1 MLRFI
6 LHTIAACLL
15 LAACTS
21 EEPQTFTPQKE
32 KTVLMYIIADN
43 SLSQY
48 SMRDVNRIKENLG
61 NNIDNANFLI
71 MIDREG
77 DTPELLRLHKD
88 KDGDI
93 MESIVARFEE
103 QNIADMDFLKS
114 TLEEVKKRF
123 PADKYSLDIW
133 SHGMSWIPDNIP
145 FYAPDS
151 KWIGQDG
158 NNYLNIDLLADAI
171 EQSGMRFDY
180 ILFDACLMSSIE
192 TLYEL
197 RNAADRIIASPIEI
211 WSYSFPYE
219 RIADMMCDSENR
231 AVDIAGQYAAYYD
244 GESEYRTGAVTV
256 IDCAGL
262 ETLAAEAA
270 KLFEGTAVKAED
282 IMTADIQRYDRY
294 TYEIMYDMKEYYVQA
309 AEICGKDIA
318 PFLEQLDKT
327 IVYRYSTDRFANIII
342 DTDNTCGIGTYIP
355 VAGYSLWNDYY
366 ATLDWFKAVSRLPF
380 I

>member
-103 QNIADMDFLKS
+103 QNIADMGKARS
-114 TLEEVKKRF
+114 KK
-123 PADKYSLDIW
+123 
-133 SHGMSWIPDNIP
+133 
-145 FYAPDS
+145 
-151 KWIGQDG
+151 
-158 NNYLNIDLLADAI
+158 
-171 EQSGMRFDY
+171 
-180 ILFDACLMSSIE
+180 
-192 TLYEL
+192 
-197 RNAADRIIASPIEI
+197 
-211 WSYSFPYE
+211 
-219 RIADMMCDSENR
+219 
-231 AVDIAGQYAAYYD
+231 
-244 GESEYRTGAVTV
+244 
-256 IDCAGL
+256 
-262 ETLAAEAA
+262 
-270 KLFEGTAVKAED
+270 
-282 IMTADIQRYDRY
+282 
-294 TYEIMYDMKEYYVQA
+294 
-309 AEICGKDIA
+309 
-318 PFLEQLDKT
+318 
-327 IVYRYSTDRFANIII
+327 
-342 DTDNTCGIGTYIP
+342 
-355 VAGYSLWNDYY
+355 
-366 ATLDWFKAVSRLPF
+366 
-380 I
+380 